1 MAESPRVVSDASDA
15 SDIDP
20 ELVQLKRKVP
30 VGPLLAA
37 SVLGFALLL
46 MWRLRADFSYAGA
59 GDAPKDV
66 GRATALADAAD
77 NSFATLT
84 GRPDATAPTRLRG
97 AQETGHRLTPFLG
110 SGGRVWLEDD
120 GD

>member
-1 MAESPRVVSDASDA
+1 MAEPPRVVSDA

-46 MWRLRADFSYAGA
+46 MWRLRADFAYAAG

-66 GRATALADAAD
+66 GRATAPADPVD

-84 GRPDATAPTRLRG
+84 GRPDATAPARLRG

-110 SGGRVWLEDD
+110 SGGRFWL
-120 GD
+120 